1 MSNFNRVQETLDRL
15 GENLKTAAKKAKLGV
30 MAADMIRDHIYKG
43 EGFAPLSAATRAY
56 RGDGQP
62 LRDTTALLNSITS
75 EQVNDTTIS
84 VGTTKVYAPIQN
96 NGGVIRPKKGKWLWI
111 PAAGTRQLQR
121 RYGYSVTQVLTGLKG
136 EGYSV
141 YRANHTICYRKKG
154 GKKKASKV
162 VFYLKESVEIPAR
175 KFFYLSDEE
184 INQLK
189 EELGN
194 ELL

>member
-1 MSNFNRVQETLDRL
+1 MSTFNEVQNTLNSLADTV
-15 GENLKTAAKKAKLGV
+15 KTAAKRSKIGV

-56 RGDGQP
+56 RGQGRPLQDTGA
-62 LRDTTALLNSITS
+62 LRDSITS

-96 NGGVIRPKKGKWLWI
+96 NGGVIRAKKGKYLWI
-111 PAAGTRQLQR
+111 
-121 RYGYSVTQVLTGLKG
+121 VTQVLTGLKG

-141 YRANHTICYRKKG
+141 YRAGRTVCYRKKG
-154 GKKKASKV
+154 GKKTAAKV

>member
-1 MSNFNRVQETLDRL
+1 MSTFNQVQDTLNSLADTV
-15 GENLKTAAKKAKLGV
+15 KTAAKRSKIGV
-30 MAADMIRDHIYKG
+30 MAAEIIRDHIYKG
-43 EGFAPLSAATRAY
+43 KGFAPLSGATIAY
-56 RGDGQP
+56 RGQGRPLQDTGA
-62 LRDTTALLNSITS
+62 LRDSITS
-75 EQVNDTTIS
+75 EQVNDTTYS
-84 VGTTKVYAPIQN
+84 VGTTKIYAPIQN

-141 YRANHTICYRKKG
+141 YRAGRTVCYRKKG
-154 GKKKASKV
+154 GKKKTAKV

>member
-43 EGFAPLSAATRAY
+43 ECFAPLSAATRAY
-56 RGDGQP
+56 RGQGRPLQDTGA
-62 LRDTTALLNSITS
+62 LRDSITS

-141 YRANHTICYRKKG
+141 YRAGRTVCYRKKG
-154 GKKKASKV
+154 GKKTASKV

-184 INQLK
+184 ITRLK

>member
-15 GENLKTAAKKAKLGV
+15 GEKLKTAAKKAKLGV

-141 YRANHTICYRKKG
+141 YRAGRTVCYRKKG
-154 GKKKASKV
+154 GKKTASKV

>member
-15 GENLKTAAKKAKLGV
+15 GENIKTAAKKAKLGV

-62 LRDTTALLNSITS
+62 LRDKTALLNSITS

-84 VGTTKVYAPIQN
+84 VGTTKVYAPVQN

-111 PAAGTRQLQR
+111 PAAGTRQLQS

-141 YRANHTICYRKKG
+141 YRAGRTVCYRKKG
-154 GKKKASKV
+154 GKKTASKV

-194 ELL
+194 ELF

>member
-1 MSNFNRVQETLDRL
+1 MSGFNRVQDTLDRL
-15 GENLKTAAKKAKLGV
+15 GEKLKTAAKKAKLGV

-141 YRANHTICYRKKG
+141 YRAGRTVCYRKKG
-154 GKKKASKV
+154 GKKTASKV

-175 KFFYLSDEE
+175 KFFYLMDEE

>member
-1 MSNFNRVQETLDRL
+1 MSGFNRVQDTLDRL

-30 MAADMIRDHIYKG
+30 MAADMIREHIYKG

-56 RGDGQP
+56 RGQGRPLQDTGA
-62 LRDTTALLNSITS
+62 LRDSITS
-75 EQVNDTTIS
+75 EQVSDTTIS

-96 NGGVIRPKKGKWLWI
+96 NGGVIRAKKGKWLWI

-141 YRANHTICYRKKG
+141 YRIGRTVCYRKKG
-154 GKKKASKV
+154 GKKKTAKV

>member
-1 MSNFNRVQETLDRL
+1 MSSFNQVQNTLDSL
-15 GENLKTAAKKAKLGV
+15 AESVKTAAKRSKIGV

-56 RGDGQP
+56 RGQGRPLQDTGA
-62 LRDTTALLNSITS
+62 LRDSITS
-75 EQVNDTTIS
+75 EQV
-84 VGTTKVYAPIQN
+84 N

-141 YRANHTICYRKKG
+141 YRAGRTVCYRRKG
-154 GKKKASKV
+154 GEETASRV

-184 INQLK
+184 ITRLK
-189 EELGN
+189 EELGY

>member
-1 MSNFNRVQETLDRL
+1 MSTFNEVQNTLNSLADTV
-15 GENLKTAAKKAKLGV
+15 KTAAKRSKIGV

-56 RGDGQP
+56 RGQGRPLQDTGA
-62 LRDTTALLNSITS
+62 LRDSITS

-136 EGYSV
+136 EGFSV
-141 YRANHTICYRKKG
+141 YRAGRTVCYRKKG
-154 GKKKASKV
+154 GKKTASKV

>member
-141 YRANHTICYRKKG
+141 YRAGRTVCYRKKG

>member
-43 EGFAPLSAATRAY
+43 EGFAPLSAATMAY

-141 YRANHTICYRKKG
+141 YRAGRTVCYRKKG

-175 KFFYLSDEE
+175 EFFFLSDEE

>member
-1 MSNFNRVQETLDRL
+1 MSGFNRVQDTLDRL
-15 GENLKTAAKKAKLGV
+15 GENLKTAGKKAKLGV

-56 RGDGQP
+56 RGQGRPLQDTGA
-62 LRDTTALLNSITS
+62 LRDSITS
-75 EQVNDTTIS
+75 EQVNDTTYS
-84 VGTTKVYAPIQN
+84 VGTTKIYAPIQN
-96 NGGVIRPKKGKWLWI
+96 NGGVIRPKKGKLLWI

-141 YRANHTICYRKKG
+141 YRAGRTVCYRRKG
-154 GKKKASKV
+154 GEETASRV

-184 INQLK
+184 ITQLK

>member
-141 YRANHTICYRKKG
+141 YRAGRTVCYRKKG

-194 ELL
+194 ELF

>member
-1 MSNFNRVQETLDRL
+1 MSNFNRVQDTLDRL
-15 GENLKTAAKKAKLGV
+15 GENLKTAAKKAKIGV

-62 LRDTTALLNSITS
+62 LRDTTTLLNSITS
-75 EQVNDTTIS
+75 EQVNDTTYS
-84 VGTTKVYAPIQN
+84 VGTTKIYAPIQN

-141 YRANHTICYRKKG
+141 YRAGRTVCYRKKG
-154 GKKKASKV
+154 GKKKTAKV

>member
-1 MSNFNRVQETLDRL
+1 MSSFNQVQNTLDSL
-15 GENLKTAAKKAKLGV
+15 AESVKTAAKRSKIGV

-56 RGDGQP
+56 RGQGRPLQDTGA
-62 LRDTTALLNSITS
+62 LRDSITS
-75 EQVNDTTIS
+75 EQVNDTTYS
-84 VGTTKVYAPIQN
+84 VGTTKIYAPIQN

-141 YRANHTICYRKKG
+141 YRAGRTVCYRRKG
-154 GKKKASKV
+154 GEETASRV

-184 INQLK
+184 ITRLK